1 MKYNAKQTEAFFLD
15 RYEELGLNQT
25 EVAAKSGIAISDLSR
40 YKSQKGRPRL
50 EQLERLAEALEVD
63 VLTLL
68 IGLGALDPKGSA
80 MPKVVKEGKNTKVIW
95 NL

>member
-1 MKYNAKQTEAFFLD
+1 MKYNAKQTEAFFLS
-15 RYEELGLNQT
+15 RYEELGMTQT
-25 EVAAKSGIAISDLSR
+25 EIAKKSGITESDMSR
-40 YKSQKGRPRL
+40 YKNQKGRPRL

-63 VLTLL
+63 VLTLM
-68 IGLGALDPKGSA
+68 IGLGALDPKGPA